1 MAYKK
6 KVGKKS
12 KKEKVTKTKSQTIR
26 QTVNINIPKTV
37 SKKRTSGGR
46 IKNTVKPESSG
57 FILPGPQIVQQPY
70 LPPQEKYMLIEDIKR
85 SLPQLTYQ
93 PPPPQ
98 MIEDGGYV
106 AKIEKAPTV
115 KEPTFSESSGAENID
130 FQIQDITP
138 TVPIASMGGKAPTY
152 PRLQAGIEKEPKPIR
167 IRAPPSESKITDT
180 KSKLSQYNFPERIA
194 NKGTTARESDIDAI
208 VEMMYN
214 SNTNQ
219 NANISAADL
228 QRAYGISSGAVKK
241 RLERITGLKS
251 IRPSKIPTLKEYNLV

>member
-6 KVGKKS
+6 KTKVQKS
-12 KKEKVTKTKSQTIR
+12 KPTKSQHIK
-26 QTVNINIPKTV
+26 QVVNVNISKPASKRKSSGGRKQLVNIPKT
-37 SKKRTSGGR
+37 
-46 IKNTVKPESSG
+46 PSSG
-57 FILPGPQIVQQPY
+57 FILPQY
-70 LPPQEKYMLIEDIKR
+70 PPQVNQFLQPQDRMLLVEDIKKQFP
-85 SLPQLTYQ
+85 LLTYQ
-93 PPPPQ
+93 PPQEQPKL
-98 MIEDGGYV
+98 ITDGGY
-106 AKIEKAPTV
+106 KAQIIQEPTM
-115 KEPTFSESSGAENID
+115 PTFSESSAGSENIE
-130 FQIQDITP
+130 FQISDITP
-138 TVPIASMGGKAPTY
+138 TVPIS
-152 PRLQAGIEKEPKPIR
+152 KEPKPIR
-167 IRAPPSESKITDT
+167 IRAPPSESIPLDVGVTRRGAKPPSIKITDT

-251 IRPSKIPTLKEYNLV
+251 IRSSKIPTLKEYNLV